1 MCSFSFAFWRW
12 GGKIP
17 GLKPIPIRGAFYAE
31 LKPACGRQVQLPL
44 LKQGAPTEKRLQ
56 VIPEGPHDEEWVV
69 VATDA
74 AGHGCESVRGSGR
87 IWAILMKVT

>member
-1 MCSFSFAFWRW
+1 MCWFSFAFWRW

-44 LKQGAPTEKRLQ
+44 LKQGALTEEPDTSLSI
-56 VIPEGPHDEEWVV
+56 VP
-69 VATDA
+69 
-74 AGHGCESVRGSGR
+74 SVFF
-87 IWAILMKVT
+87 W